1 MWNEFKT
8 EVGLK
13 NTRRLDSV
21 WVKGHATKAHID
33 RRTTA
38 TLNNGG
44 NDAAD
49 ALASAAKAHR
59 AAPRASTEAAAR
71 RHHTALATHIFADL
85 ECLPGRRVVLS
96 ARSDAEHGQLI
107 GCGLLRDHP
116 SIASSVACN
125 FAHLAT

>member
-1 MWNEFKT
+1 M
-8 EVGLK
+8 
-13 NTRRLDSV
+13 

-49 ALASAAKAHR
+49 ALASEAKAHR
-59 AAPRASTEAAAR
+59 AAPQASAEAAAR
-71 RHHTALATHIFADL
+71 RHHTALATHIFADF
-85 ECLPGRRVVLS
+85 ECLLGRRVALS
-96 ARSDAEHGQLI
+96 ARGDVDRGQLT
-107 GCGLLRDHP
+107 GCGLLRDIP
-116 SIASSVACN
+116 STASSVACN